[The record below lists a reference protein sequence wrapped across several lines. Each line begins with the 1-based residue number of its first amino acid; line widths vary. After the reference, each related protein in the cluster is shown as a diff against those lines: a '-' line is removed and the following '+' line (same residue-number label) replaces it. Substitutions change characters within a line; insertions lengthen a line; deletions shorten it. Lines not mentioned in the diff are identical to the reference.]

1 MLKVRACISL
11 PICAACH
18 DETLPSCNALQH
30 CNSLYGTARA
40 RIIDARVR
48 RPKQIAEPIGLKV
61 NENFQ
66 NSGSEK
72 SRFVYSALTKVIISS
87 HFHTKNDVS
96 QSTRTQPPTRQG
108 NQFLAK

>member
-1 MLKVRACISL
+1 M
-11 PICAACH
+11 
-18 DETLPSCNALQH
+18 
-30 CNSLYGTARA
+30 
-40 RIIDARVR
+40 IDARVR

-72 SRFVYSALTKVIISS
+72 SRFMYSALTKVIIGG
-87 HFHTKNDVS
+87 HFHTENDVF
-96 QSTRTQPPTRQG
+96 QSTRTQPPIRQV